1 MSGSPLS
8 TQDPSTGVYRSGVA
22 ARLSGVP
29 VDTLR
34 IWERR
39 YSVIGPRLSA
49 GRQRLYSMADIRRL
63 ALIKQL
69 VDMGHPIGTVASL
82 SSDELLRRQAATR
95 SLEDNPPGIAGPKEW
110 SEIKVAL
117 VGPMLAG
124 EHFGKALSSG
134 ALKVTGRSGD
144 PANAV
149 LDLKDVIADIAI
161 IELPTVRDADLGH
174 VAAIKGACGAASAI
188 VLYRFATSA
197 MVRRMRM
204 AGHAMT
210 RSTSDATELEALC
223 LDALRRPRLDAG
235 DAVRL
240 LESVNP
246 RPPRFDEPTLAEL
259 SGASRTIECECPRH
273 LVDLVMNLGGFERYS
288 AECASGSPSDARL
301 HLELQR
307 AAALARSIM
316 EQALERVAIAE
327 GLPLP
332 PRAAGR

>member
-1 MSGSPLS
+1 MNTEDHVP
-8 TQDPSTGVYRSGVA
+8 GVYRSGVA

-69 VDMGHPIGTVASL
+69 VDMGHPIGTIASL
-82 SSDELLRRQAATR
+82 GSDELLAMQAATR
-95 SLEDNPPGIAGPKEW
+95 SLEDTHPGIAGPER

-117 VGPMLAG
+117 VGPLLAG
-124 EHFGKALSSG
+124 EHFRKALSSG
-134 ALKVTGRSGD
+134 ALKVIGRSAD

-149 LDLKDVIADIAI
+149 LDLKDAIADIAI
-161 IELPTVRDADLGH
+161 IELPTMRDADLGH

-204 AGHAMT
+204 AGHSVA
-210 RSTSDATELEALC
+210 RATSDAMELEAIC
-223 LDALRRPRLDAG
+223 LDVMRRPRLDAG
-235 DAVRL
+235 DALRL
-240 LESVNP
+240 LESAQL
-246 RPPRFDEPTLAEL
+246 RPPKFDERTLAEL

-288 AECASGSPSDARL
+288 AECASRSPSDALL
-301 HLELQR
+301 HLDLQR

-327 GLPLP
+327 GMTLP
-332 PRAAGR
+332 PPAAKP